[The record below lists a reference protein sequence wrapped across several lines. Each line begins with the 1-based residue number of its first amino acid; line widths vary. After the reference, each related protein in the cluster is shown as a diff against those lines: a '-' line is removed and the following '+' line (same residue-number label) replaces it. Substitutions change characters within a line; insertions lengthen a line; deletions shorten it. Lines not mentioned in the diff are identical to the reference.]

1 MVKQVEIDAMWARV
15 DADHEEWL
23 KTRTNKETH
32 PEWYLNS
39 IQELN
44 MAMLGLHPNHIHKR
58 DVCRKCQNKQKTK
71 R

>member
-1 MVKQVEIDAMWARV
+1 MVKQAEIDAMWARV

-23 KTRTNKETH
+23 KTRTNEETH

-39 IQELN
+39 TQKFN
-44 MAMLGLHPNHIHKR
+44 MSCLGLAPTWIHKR
-58 DVCRKCQNKQKTK
+58 DVCRKCQNKKKTK